1 MIRCPNCGS
10 TAQVKFDDY
19 IDDFCGFIQAH
30 YVCDCGAK
38 FHFNYEVKGEV
49 VIDVQKDSELL

>member
-49 VIDVQKDSELL
+49 VIDVQKDS